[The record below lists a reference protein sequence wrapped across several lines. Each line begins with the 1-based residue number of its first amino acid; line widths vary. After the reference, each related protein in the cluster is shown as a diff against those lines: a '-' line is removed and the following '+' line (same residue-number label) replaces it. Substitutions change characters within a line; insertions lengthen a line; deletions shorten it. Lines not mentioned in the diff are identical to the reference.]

1 MIRPGEPDP
10 AAPPHSQS
18 LGWPACCQA
27 CTTAPVR
34 LTAKSVRAPS
44 WSEVTAGLLT
54 RLRGE
59 LPTVR
64 YGDQLVLPIG
74 CCHACSTDPLA
85 AVANHSA
92 VVLLFMPIATLK
104 GSGGSGGSGGGGGP
118 GGPGGGAVLLPPRVT
133 SSWSASMLSV
143 APPTVWLC
151 PPRYWCSR

>member
-1 MIRPGEPDP
+1 MFAFAVVWWVVITMPRVVVTNTPTAPPGSPIAAGSPVIRPGEPDP

-34 LTAKSVRAPS
+34 LTANSVRAPS

-59 LPTVR
+59 SPTVR

-74 CCHACSTDPLA
+74 CC
-85 AVANHSA
+85 
-92 VVLLFMPIATLK
+92 
-104 GSGGSGGSGGGGGP
+104 
-118 GGPGGGAVLLPPRVT
+118 
-133 SSWSASMLSV
+133 
-143 APPTVWLC
+143 
-151 PPRYWCSR
+151 